1 MKRIVI
7 QSGPKQKGV
16 SQAVLSV
23 KQGRQRL
30 SGGEVKIE
38 GPSRVVSRPGQ
49 SPAVWIET
57 RAPVKVRLAE
67 VGRSN
72 QESGRPNGKETLAPT
87 LPAKRLAQAER
98 QLTAANVKQFHEA
111 IRQKRQVSVRYRS
124 PRGMRK
130 YTLIP
135 LDVKGGRTGQ
145 TKKNRYMWG
154 YSEKAQG
161 VLCLR
166 LDRVAGV
173 EPLEETSFE
182 PGELAEVWSGKT
194 VQWNLPR
201 AW

>member
-1 MKRIVI
+1 MKRIAI
-7 QSGPKQKGV
+7 QSGPTHKGV

-57 RAPVKVRLAE
+57 RSPVKVRLAD

-72 QESGRPNGKETLAPT
+72 QESGRPNGKEALAPA
-87 LPAKRLAQAER
+87 LRAKR

-124 PRGMRK
+124 PKGMRK

-182 PGELAEVWSGKT
+182 PGELAKVWSGKT

>member
-57 RAPVKVRLAE
+57 RSPVKVRLAE
-67 VGRSN
+67 V
-72 QESGRPNGKETLAPT
+72 ERPNGTERPEPSLR
-87 LPAKRLAQAER
+87 AKR

-124 PRGMRK
+124 PKGMRK

-135 LDVKGGRTGQ
+135 LDVKGGRSGQ

-154 YSEKAQG
+154 YSKKAQG

-182 PGELAEVWSGKT
+182 PGELAKVWSGKT